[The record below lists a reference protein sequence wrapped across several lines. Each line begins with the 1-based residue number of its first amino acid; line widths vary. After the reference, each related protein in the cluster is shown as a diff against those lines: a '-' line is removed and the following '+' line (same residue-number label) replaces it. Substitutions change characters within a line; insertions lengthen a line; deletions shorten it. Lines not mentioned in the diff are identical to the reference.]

1 VSGLALG
8 HALSCLFMTGVIW
21 LVQLVHYPAFHHVD
35 ASGFARFHAFHSAR
49 ITWIVLPAMTVELA
63 TAVLLVA
70 REGRPWLWNLG
81 GVVLIWA
88 ATGLLSVPLHTQ
100 LATAPPAALPGLIDR
115 LVATNGPRT
124 LLWTVRSAALAY
136 LVISAAARR

>member
-1 VSGLALG
+1 MSGLALG
-8 HALSCLFMTGVIW
+8 HALSCLFMTGLIW
-21 LVQLVHYPAFHHVD
+21 LVQLVHYPAFAHVD
-35 ASGFARFHAFHSAR
+35 AAGFARFHAFHSER
-49 ITWIVLPAMTVELA
+49 ITWIVLPVMTIELA

-88 ATGLLSVPLHTQ
+88 ATGLLSVPLHNQ
-100 LATAPPAALPGLIDR
+100 LGAAAPEALPGLIDR
-115 LVATNGPRT
+115 LVATNWPRT

-136 LVISAAARR
+136 LVITAAARR